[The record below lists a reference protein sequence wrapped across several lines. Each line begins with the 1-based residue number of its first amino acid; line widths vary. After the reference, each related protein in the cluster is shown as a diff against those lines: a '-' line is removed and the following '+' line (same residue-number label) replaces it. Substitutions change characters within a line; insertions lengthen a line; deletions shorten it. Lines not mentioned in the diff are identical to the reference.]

1 MCERDGHRSMIR
13 TKSRR
18 TLIALLLLIGTSG
31 TNLAWAQRFNPIGIP
46 SGPESFFLLGAN
58 PTYAQSK
65 ISNSGFTGWGYG
77 LQAAF
82 QFSLLAGVQLRNHF
96 AYQRIVSD
104 NNQNTSTSREEST
117 SSSVE
122 LGTCVLIFDRACIG
136 GGFQKRDIDI
146 EQTFGNSVTLQ
157 NINGYIPFA
166 QASFDLMGS
175 DSQYGLSPTIRYIT
189 GTLTGQRFTEIQ
201 IALQI
206 NILIAIK

>member
-1 MCERDGHRSMIR
+1 MMRPNPRHNWIV
-13 TKSRR
+13 
-18 TLIALLLLIGTSG
+18 LLLSITMLGNT
-31 TNLAWAQRFNPIGIP
+31 TAWAQRFNPIGIP

-104 NNQNTSTSREEST
+104 NNQNTATSREEST

-189 GTLTGQRFTEIQ
+189 GTLSNQKFAELQ
-201 IALQI
+201 FALQI
-206 NILIAIK
+206 NILIPIK